1 MTAAP
6 DGNSRRN
13 SRNNRRNTGGPASK
27 DPKTLDM
34 GVLPRLLGYHL
45 RCAQVAMFRQFN
57 QRLGNY
63 EISPPQLGALVLIE
77 ANPGI
82 SQSAVAGA
90 LRFDRS
96 TLVQIIDRLEGRG
109 LVMREASAHDRR
121 SHALKLTE
129 AGAETLAG
137 LKSEA
142 LDQDAGLAEDL
153 TDEERPTLIGLLR
166 RVYDAPEN

>member
-6 DGNSRRN
+6 NRTRRRN
-13 SRNNRRNTGGPASK
+13 RSGRAATK
-27 DPKTLDM
+27 EPKALDM

-57 QRLGNY
+57 QRLGSY

-137 LKSEA
+137 LKIQA
-142 LDQDAGLAEDL
+142 LDQDAELADDL
-153 TDEERPTLIGLLR
+153 SEEERQALIGLLR
-166 RVYDAPEN
+166 RVYDAPES